1 MSAYRVLLVDD
12 EEEIRSGIGS
22 RIDWRGLGFELVGEA
37 ENGEEA
43 LELAD
48 SLRPDLVMTDIKM
61 PYMDGL
67 TLCGHL
73 VRRLPAAKLV
83 VFSGVDDFEYAKQAI
98 RFKVSEYILKPIN
111 ASELTAVLQ
120 KIKAQLDAEREERSN
135 LEVLRRRYHV
145 SE

>member
-1 MSAYRVLLVDD
+1 MPAYRVLLVDD

-67 TLCGHL
+67 TLQPSG
-73 VRRLPAAKLV
+73 PAAARRQAGC
-83 VFSGVDDFEYAKQAI
+83 VFRV
-98 RFKVSEYILKPIN
+98 
-111 ASELTAVLQ
+111 
-120 KIKAQLDAEREERSN
+120 
-135 LEVLRRRYHV
+135 
-145 SE
+145 

>member
-1 MSAYRVLLVDD
+1 M
-12 EEEIRSGIGS
+12 ERSWL
-22 RIDWRGLGFELVGEA
+22 RLVGEA

-67 TLCGHL
+67 TLCSHL

-83 VFSGVDDFEYAKQAI
+83 VFSGFDDFEYASRRSGS
-98 RFKVSEYILKPIN
+98 RF
-111 ASELTAVLQ
+111 
-120 KIKAQLDAEREERSN
+120 RSISSSQSTPPN
-135 LEVLRRRYHV
+135 
-145 SE
+145 